1 MTLDGIAYEG
11 SDPYPTDRARSLYNS
26 VLIEVD
32 DR

>member
-1 MTLDGIAYEG
+1 MTLDGITYEG
-11 SDPYPTDRARSLYNS
+11 SDAYPSDSARSLYGL